1 MKLEDIIAGLSP
13 LRRAAL
19 LQTHGLFKQAENFTF
34 AATSDCVKLLSKY
47 NAQKTIN
54 ELYLD
59 ELKLCC
65 KIAKIP
71 CPGNQKARLVKA
83 LTNQI
88 KSEENLNHPDDKQ
101 CTKLIKTLDKD
112 ENKAITIVCKTLK
125 INLNDATNWLKSQGL
140 YEKYCYRNNPLLKRR
155 FDEKN
160 RSRLF
165 NKFFRLIKEFL
176 KKGREIEDYS
186 IIDFCEENNL
196 TLSKFL
202 KIKKTLEPIVRE
214 FLKEKKH
221 EKINKD
227 DWDAI
232 VSDWYKSKDRSLNSF
247 SKKQNLNKTRLMV
260 FLTRTKE

>member
-19 LQTHGLFKQAENFTF
+19 LHTHGLFKQAEDFTF
-34 AATSDCVKLLSKY
+34 AATTDCVKLLSKY

-71 CPGNQKARLVKA
+71 CTGNQKSKLVKA
-83 LTNQI
+83 LTSEI

-112 ENKAITIVCKTLK
+112 ENKAITVVCKTLK
-125 INLNDATNWLKSQGL
+125 INLNEATNWLKSQGL

-165 NKFFRLIKEFL
+165 NKFFRLIKDFL
-176 KKGREIEDYS
+176 KKGKEIKDYS
-186 IIDFCEENNL
+186 IINFCEENNL

-202 KIKKTLEPIVRE
+202 KIKKKIEPIVRS
-214 FLKEKKH
+214 FLKEKKT
-221 EKINKD
+221 ENITKEE
-227 DWDAI
+227 WDRI
-232 VSDWYKSKDRSLNSF
+232 VSDWHKTKKRSLSSF
-247 SKKQNLNKTRLMV
+247 SKEQKVNKTRLMV